1 MRQQMN
7 MVKEEHL
14 PHRFTA
20 GMTSELKRRTVQENL
35 TFEQAAETTI
45 RQATQYRRDCVQ
57 KFTNHETKIINT
69 EETMAPF
76 IPAGDGVQVC
86 FWLMY
91 LGEPQG
97 SYSH

>member
-7 MVKEEHL
+7 MVKDEHL
-14 PHRFTA
+14 PHRFTG

-35 TFEQAAETTI
+35 TFDQAAETTI

-57 KFTNHETKIINT
+57 KCTNHETKTINT
-69 EETMAPF
+69 EGTMAPF

-86 FWLMY
+86 F
-91 LGEPQG
+91 
-97 SYSH
+97 